1 MERRE
6 SKPPNVTFFDDEK
19 SLSKIRSLESK
30 REPLARGGNWTS
42 SRGTFAREWVAPVM
56 EEKLEEW
63 PKVQYQQW
71 EVETQE
77 EKELR
82 EGRKEV
88 VRNAFLSVL
97 VSNLLHK
104 RT

>member
-1 MERRE
+1 
-6 SKPPNVTFFDDEK
+6 
-19 SLSKIRSLESK
+19 
-30 REPLARGGNWTS
+30 
-42 SRGTFAREWVAPVM
+42 M

-97 VSNLLHK
+97 VSDSLHK